1 MKPSNPSIESPLAF
15 RELIYSFQVSR
26 IILSAYELDIFS
38 QINNNNGSASTEVAN
53 ALETD
58 PHATDRL
65 MNALC
70 AIGFL
75 NKNDNRFYN
84 TEFSSKY
91 LSRKSK
97 DYLKGFHHTINMWDT
112 WTHLTEVVR
121 TGKTQRGLT
130 KSSKRED
137 WAESFIGA
145 MHERAS
151 LQAKDLIDKL
161 PLDNIRHMLDI
172 GGGSGVYAMEF
183 VKKNAANTA
192 TVFDLPEIIPITRK
206 YVENEGLTKC
216 FGFIAGDYNSDS
228 IGKDFDFTF
237 LSAIVHINSQDQNRL
252 LVKKC
257 FDVLNP
263 GGIIV
268 IQDQLMNEDRTQPYA
283 GALFAINMLVGTECG
298 DTYTEDEI
306 RSWMTEA
313 GFSEIIR
320 IETFN
325 NAMLVGKR
333 I

>member
-1 MKPSNPSIESPLAF
+1 MKPSQLSIDSPLAF

-26 IILSAYELDIFS
+26 IVLSAYELDIFS
-38 QINNNNGSASTEVAN
+38 HINSNGSASSEVAN
-53 ALETD
+53 TIETD
-58 PHATDRL
+58 PRATDRL

-75 NKNDNRFYN
+75 SKTNYHFYN
-84 TEFSSKY
+84 SGFSAKF
-91 LSRKSK
+91 LSRKSP

-112 WTHLTEVVR
+112 WTTLTEVVR
-121 TGKTQRGLT
+121 TGKTQRGLL
-130 KSSKRED
+130 KSSKRDD
-137 WAESFIGA
+137 WAEAFIGA

-161 PLDNIRHMLDI
+161 PLENIRHMLDI

-183 VKKNAANTA
+183 VKKNQSNTA
-192 TVFDLPEIIPITRK
+192 TVFDLPEIIPITKK
-206 YVENEGLTKC
+206 YIEKEGLTKC
-216 FGFIAGDYNSDS
+216 FGFLAGDYHSDS
-228 IGKDFDFTF
+228 LGQDYDFTF
-237 LSAIVHINSQDQNRL
+237 LSAIVHINSQDENRL

-257 FDVLNP
+257 FNALNP

-268 IQDQLMNEDRTQPYA
+268 IQDQLMSEDRTQPYA
-283 GALFAINMLVGTECG
+283 GALFAINMLVGTERG

-306 RSWMTEA
+306 HNWMTEA

-325 NAMLVGKR
+325 NAMLLGKKV
-333 I
+333 

>member
-1 MKPSNPSIESPLAF
+1 MKPHLPNIDSPLAF

-38 QINNNNGSASTEVAN
+38 QIATQGNTSAEVSKAIKTN
-53 ALETD
+53 
-58 PHATDRL
+58 PRATDRL

-75 NKNDNRFYN
+75 SKNNNLFYN
-84 TEFSSKY
+84 SDFCTKY
-91 LSRKSK
+91 LSRNSPS
-97 DYLKGFHHTINMWDT
+97 YLKGFHHTINMWDT
-112 WTHLTEVVR
+112 WTTLTEVVR
-121 TGKTQRGLT
+121 TGKTQRGLL

-161 PLDNIRHMLDI
+161 PLENIRHMLDI

-183 VKKNAANTA
+183 VKKHPDNIA
-192 TVFDLPEIIPITRK
+192 TVIDLPEIIPITKK
-206 YVENEGLTKC
+206 YVEKEGLISR
-216 FGFIAGDYNSDS
+216 FEFMARNYNKDS
-228 IGKDFDFTF
+228 YGKGYDFTF
-237 LSAIVHINSQDQNRL
+237 LSAIVHINSDEENRL

-257 FDVLNP
+257 FDASNQ
-263 GGIIV
+263 GAIIV
-268 IQDQLMNEDRTQPYA
+268 IQDQLMSEDRTQPYA
-283 GALFAINMLVGTECG
+283 GALFAINMLVGTEHG
-298 DTYTEDEI
+298 DTYTENEI
-306 RSWMTEA
+306 RTWMNEA

-325 NAMLVGKR
+325 NAMLVGRKV
-333 I
+333 